1 MEFLFIIAALVAVKH
16 FCRVA
21 PRSFTQ
27 TELPEIHQSAITR
40 TEYRA
45 NARKYR

>member
-1 MEFLFIIAALVAVKH
+1 MEFIFIIAALVAVKH
-16 FCRVA
+16 FCRAA

-27 TELPEIHQSAITR
+27 AELPEIHQTGLSR
-40 TEYRA
+40 SEYRS

>member
-16 FCRVA
+16 FCQTE

-27 TELPEIHQSAITR
+27 SELPQIHQSAMTR

>member
-16 FCRVA
+16 FCRTES
-21 PRSFTQ
+21 RSFTQ
-27 TELPEIHQSAITR
+27 TELPEIHQTAMTR
-40 TEYRA
+40 TEFRA